1 MKIQLE
7 RLPHQVAAIDAIN
20 QAFQGVDTVDA
31 DHVLILF

>member
-20 QAFQGVDTVDA
+20 QAFKGVDVNTKNPDA
-31 DHVLILF
+31 G